1 MKHNFSIPCPQ
12 EAANTS
18 LDGDLTPL
26 ESFRRS
32 RVAQVMAGL
41 ELPDAPTLEAE
52 AELYGHLRDAIETAY
67 LMGFADSR
75 LTLGE
80 L

>member
-1 MKHNFSIPCPQ
+1 MKDNFPIPSPQ
-12 EAANTS
+12 EAAHTS

-26 ESFRRS
+26 ESFRRN
-32 RVAQVMAGL
+32 RVAQVVTGL
-41 ELPDAPTLEAE
+41 NLPALPLEADV
-52 AELYGHLRDAIETAY
+52 ALYSQIRDAVETAY
-67 LMGFADSR
+67 LMGFYDSR

>member
-1 MKHNFSIPCPQ
+1 MKHNFSIPSPQ

-26 ESFRRS
+26 ESFRRN
-32 RVAQVMAGL
+32 RVAQVLTAL
-41 ELPDAPTLEAE
+41 ELPALPMEADVCLFSQIQDAV
-52 AELYGHLRDAIETAY
+52 ETAY
-67 LMGFADSR
+67 LMGFTDSR

>member
-1 MKHNFSIPCPQ
+1 MKDNFPIPCPQ

-18 LDGDLTPL
+18 LDGDLTLL
-26 ESFRRS
+26 ESFRRN
-32 RVAQVMAGL
+32 RVAQVLTTL
-41 ELPDAPTLEAE
+41 ELPALPLEADV
-52 AELYGHLRDAIETAY
+52 ALYSQIQDAVETAY
-67 LMGFADSR
+67 LMGFTDSR

>member
-1 MKHNFSIPCPQ
+1 MKDNFPIPCPQ
-12 EAANTS
+12 EAARTS

-26 ESFRRS
+26 ESFRRN
-32 RVAQVMAGL
+32 RVAQVLTAL
-41 ELPDAPTLEAE
+41 ELPVLPVDADVF
-52 AELYGHLRDAIETAY
+52 LYSQIQDAVETAY
-67 LMGFADSR
+67 LMGFTDSR